1 MASGGSELTVG
12 QLLETRRP
20 GRKSLFAVAEHDSAH
35 TALALMLQHHVSCV
49 AVLREDSEP
58 SVTDAPPALVGMLTL
73 SDFLERVAL
82 PKADSGAVTCGQVM
96 TPAESVAYVF
106 ADNSLQSCLSIMA
119 EVRCHHLPVLSAEPS
134 EGGVL
139 LGVVAMEELLGLTAE
154 ARSQSRGALAET
166 IARLPGLASV
176 PRAEAGKRGGVA
188 PRGEG
193 AGEGAARPG
202 RAPPG
207 RA

>member
-1 MASGGSELTVG
+1 M
-12 QLLETRRP
+12 
-20 GRKSLFAVAEHDSAH
+20 
-35 TALALMLQHHVSCV
+35 
-49 AVLREDSEP
+49 
-58 SVTDAPPALVGMLTL
+58 TDAPPALVGMLTL

-82 PKADSGAVTCGQVM
+82 PKADADAVQCGQVM

-154 ARSQSRGALAET
+154 ARSQSRGALADT
-166 IARLPGLASV
+166 IARLPGLAAVPSGDSGSGHGAVAGGASAPSV
-176 PRAEAGKRGGVA
+176 PPCASTRRA
-188 PRGEG
+188 
-193 AGEGAARPG
+193 
-202 RAPPG
+202 
-207 RA
+207 